1 MTREWLRRELARRP
15 WWMNAL
21 LAFCAYMALV
31 RVPLDL
37 ATTPVAADQEVWFGV
52 LFHGATAKV
61 LAALHELVYAA
72 GAYGFWRMSAWMWP
86 WAAVYAA
93 QVAVSAAV
101 WPLLYRDSAR
111 GFALGA
117 VFACVAMALWRSRVF
132 TELPPDT
139 STPSP

>member
-1 MTREWLRRELARRP
+1 
-15 WWMNAL
+15 MNAL
-21 LAFCAYMALV
+21 LAFCAYMAIV

-101 WPLLYRDSAR
+101 RPLLYRDSAR
-111 GFALGA
+111 GFARRGGTLGGRA
-117 VFACVAMALWRSRVF
+117 NDSPRSRAAEG
-132 TELPPDT
+132 TGRN
-139 STPSP
+139 

>member
-1 MTREWLRRELARRP
+1 
-15 WWMNAL
+15 MNAL
-21 LAFCAYMALV
+21 LAFCAYMAIV

-101 WPLLYRDSAR
+101 RPLLYRDSAR
-111 GFALGA
+111 GFARRG
-117 VFACVAMALWRSRVF
+117 ALWAVARTILPAAARLRGRAETNSQLTLRRGD
-132 TELPPDT
+132 ELVT
-139 STPSP
+139 GCVS